1 MMVSMGCLV
10 NLNSSGTAWSI
21 MEDAAP
27 KKFVLFVQPEPLRR
41 IRFMELYRS
50 GLVAQWV
57 KDIAEARKALTRI
70 FDVVVVDLNFEPEHA
85 LAFSRD
91 VKENNPARIV
101 IGLGA
106 PALAPDPGL
115 DLWVPPGTSAGE
127 LIRLLGSLRIFTEDS
142 SG

>member
-27 KKFVLFVQPEPLRR
+27 KKFVLFVQPEP
-41 IRFMELYRS
+41 YRS